1 MNKSYNEYAK
11 KFETQLRSAS
21 KTDTKKFWKILK
33 SFSKNKNSEENKI
46 SLDRLYEYF
55 KELNSSENEASSDD
69 FSRIYSQN
77 DVDLLNSEI
86 TEDEVIK
93 AAENLKNSKAP
104 GLDDIVNEYL
114 KTTVTKFLPFYV
126 KLFDLIFD
134 SGESPDS
141 WTLGIFKAI
150 YKNKGDPNDPDN
162 YRAISL
168 VSSVG
173 KLFTSILNSRLS
185 NFSDETDLV
194 TKSQAG
200 FRAGYLTQDN
210 IVILYSVITLYLS
223 KKKKLFCCFIDFKK
237 EFDTIWRAGLWQK
250 LINSNI
256 HGKIFKI
263 IFSFYDNFKSCVK
276 SGHTFSDFFHLR
288 YWCKTGRKFIPFLFA
303 IYLNDLEEFLTE
315 HCKTGLDTLNS
326 LSVKNLNVYMKLFL
340 LLYADD
346 TVIFAE
352 SQQELQ
358 QILKLF
364 EHYCNIWKLKVNIS
378 KTKIVV
384 FSKKKSNQNFSY
396 EMFGEKISQQDDYNY
411 LGLLFN
417 YNGNFYK
424 ARKKL
429 LIKPKKHF
437 IHYISKYVILIFQ
450 LIYN

>member
-1 MNKSYNEYAK
+1 
-11 KFETQLRSAS
+11 
-21 KTDTKKFWKILK
+21 LK

-168 VSSVG
+168 VSSLG

-326 LSVKNLNVYMKLFL
+326 LSVENLNVYMKLFL

-396 EMFGEKISQQDDYNY
+396 EMFGEKLSQQDDYN
-411 LGLLFN
+411 
-417 YNGNFYK
+417 
-424 ARKKL
+424 
-429 LIKPKKHF
+429 
-437 IHYISKYVILIFQ
+437 
-450 LIYN
+450 

>member
-93 AAENLKNSKAP
+93 AAKNLKNSKAP

-114 KTTVTKFLPFYV
+114 KTTVTKLLPFYV
-126 KLFDLIFD
+126 TLFDLIFD

-141 WTLGIFKAI
+141 WTLGIIKAI

-168 VSSVG
+168 VSSLG

-194 TKSQAG
+194 TKSQAS

-210 IVILYSVITLYLS
+210 IVILYSLITLYLS
-223 KKKKLFCCFIDFKK
+223 KKKKLFCCFIDFKIA
-237 EFDTIWRAGLWQK
+237 FDTIWRAGLWQK

-263 IFSFYDNFKSCVK
+263 IFSFYDNIKSCVK
-276 SGHTFSDFFHLR
+276 SGHTFSDFFS
-288 YWCKTGRKFIPFLFA
+288 PA
-303 IYLNDLEEFLTE
+303 IL
-315 HCKTGLDTLNS
+315 
-326 LSVKNLNVYMKLFL
+326 V
-340 LLYADD
+340 
-346 TVIFAE
+346 
-352 SQQELQ
+352 
-358 QILKLF
+358 
-364 EHYCNIWKLKVNIS
+364 
-378 KTKIVV
+378 
-384 FSKKKSNQNFSY
+384 
-396 EMFGEKISQQDDYNY
+396 
-411 LGLLFN
+411 
-417 YNGNFYK
+417 
-424 ARKKL
+424 
-429 LIKPKKHF
+429 
-437 IHYISKYVILIFQ
+437 
-450 LIYN
+450 